1 MYQLISVNI
10 SVNIISVVH
19 VENSIVAVMGVLFG
33 GHIFVY
39 DVCEDDLVLIKG
51 RPELQQLLED
61 EPKHFETSQHGLD
74 QMPTDEKFTW
84 ETLDN
89 SSFQNAT
96 TIIQSSLK
104 VNIPSLYIR

>member
-1 MYQLISVNI
+1 MTL
-10 SVNIISVVH
+10 ISVVH

-61 EPKHFETSQHGLD
+61 EPKHLETSQHGLD

-104 VNIPSLYIR
+104 VNIPSLYIQQNVVRQYIN

>member
-1 MYQLISVNI
+1 MTVISVL
-10 SVNIISVVH
+10 H

-51 RPELQQLLED
+51 RPELHQLLED
-61 EPKHFETSQHGLD
+61 EPKHFKTSQHGLD
-74 QMPTDEKFTW
+74 QMPTDEECTLG
-84 ETLDN
+84 TLDN
-89 SSFQNAT
+89 PPLQNAT